1 MLKVVNPA
9 TEEVI
14 GELEEDSAESVVS
27 KFKEAACAQKAW
39 ARRPVQERM
48 ECLRRFNGLLQ
59 ERRGELAEV
68 LTSEVGK
75 PVKQAAGEISAVG
88 ARVEFFIEHIE
99 SVLEPRVI
107 VEDAAGGMTEKVS
120 FAPLGVVGNISAWN
134 FPYFVGAN
142 VFVPALLAGNAVLYK
157 PSEFATLTGLAI
169 ADLLYEA
176 GVPKEVFAVLVG
188 GGEVGKVLLEQP
200 LGGMFF
206 TGSHATGVKIA
217 EAASRKMMRLQLE
230 LGGKDPAYIAD
241 DVDVASVAAGV
252 ADGAFYNA
260 GQSCCSVE
268 RIYIHQSI
276 YEEFVEHFVSTVKGF
291 RMGDPMHETT
301 YLGPLTRAPQLQ
313 VLEAQVADACSK
325 GARLLAGGKAAQG
338 PGNYFEPTVLADATD
353 AMEVMR
359 EESFG
364 PIIGLQKVSDDAE
377 ALACMNDSRY
387 GLTASVFTAS
397 RERAEAMLQELE
409 AGSAYWNCCDRVSP
423 NLPWTGWK
431 DSGVGSTL
439 GLEGIRAF
447 VQPKAWHLRG

>member
-14 GELEEDSAESVVS
+14 QELEEDSAESVVS
-27 KFKEAACAQKAW
+27 KFKEASCAQKAW

-75 PVKQAAGEISAVG
+75 PVKQAAGEIAAVG

-99 SVLEPRVI
+99 SVLEPRLVL
-107 VEDAAGGMTEKVS
+107 EEAAGGMTEKVS

-169 ADLLYEA
+169 AELLYEA

-268 RIYIHQSI
+268 RIYVHESI

-291 RMGDPMHETT
+291 RMGDPMNETT
-301 YLGPLTRAPQLQ
+301 YLGPLTRAPQLE
-313 VLEAQVADACSK
+313 VLEAQVADACGK
-325 GARLLAGGKAAQG
+325 GARLLAGGKAAEG
-338 PGNYFEPTVLADATD
+338 PGNYFEPTVLADTTD

-364 PIIGLQKVSDDAE
+364 PIIGLQKVADDAE
-377 ALACMNDSRY
+377 ALACMNNSRY